1 MAVTQEDGGR
11 LNAFATEP
19 RMRYVDTP
27 SAGATRGRLLLI
39 GVGVGVV
46 VAMVAVAIRIS

>member
-1 MAVTQEDGGR
+1 MAVTKEDGGR

-19 RMRYVDTP
+19 RMRYVDPP
-27 SAGATRGRLLLI
+27 SAGSTSRRLLLI